1 MGGREGERAGYPR
14 TTILRRRLDR
24 RNCAIAYGG
33 HHESNPPPARRRRHA
48 RRPIANPMIALLA
61 DPDFRRMWL
70 VGAITASVRWLELLA
85 IAVYV
90 LERTGSPS
98 MVAFMTVL
106 RLAPMFLCGFLIGA
120 LGDRYERRSLLL
132 CGLLLVALTSAVLAG
147 LALADQITLWQI
159 AIGTFL
165 SGLFVATD
173 MALRRI
179 VTAEIAGA
187 DRIGQAMA
195 LDAMSNNATR
205 MLGPILGGLL
215 LETLGLPGIY
225 LAAALTYLCGV
236 VLVLRT
242 RHRSSGL
249 VGAAPRLLAS
259 LREGWRYVRGQRV
272 IAGTLA
278 VTVVANFW
286 GMAYVAMVP
295 VIGEQVLALSAFENG
310 VLMSMLGV
318 GALIGALVGSASR
331 SHSYTR
337 GFLLSTLVVL
347 LCVLVFGLSASVP
360 LSLLTNLV
368 CGIGIGAF
376 SVMQSAIMMLS
387 ARPEIRA
394 RVMGLLTVFIGAG
407 QFTGMVHLGWLAD
420 WLGAAVAVQLA
431 AVEGL
436 AALALVAVIWPEMR
450 RETDLAA
457 APDGRQR

>member
-1 MGGREGERAGYPR
+1 
-14 TTILRRRLDR
+14 
-24 RNCAIAYGG
+24 
-33 HHESNPPPARRRRHA
+33 
-48 RRPIANPMIALLA
+48 MIALLA

-106 RLAPMFLCGFLIGA
+106 RMAPMFLCGFLIGA

-147 LALADQITLWQI
+147 LAFSDRITLWQI
-159 AIGTFL
+159 AVGTFL

-179 VTAEIAGA
+179 ITAEIAGA
-187 DRIGQAMA
+187 DRLGKAMA
-195 LDAMSNNATR
+195 LDATSNNATR
-205 MLGPILGGLL
+205 MLGPVLGGLL

-225 LAAALTYLCGV
+225 LAAAAIYLVGV
-236 VLVLRT
+236 GLVLRT
-242 RHRSSGL
+242 RHRSTRIE
-249 VGAAPRLLAS
+249 GAALAFVAS
-259 LREGWRYVRGQRV
+259 LREGWRYVRAQRV

-295 VIGEQVLALSAFENG
+295 VIGDQVLALSAFGNG
-310 VLMSMLGV
+310 VLMSMMGV
-318 GALIGALVGSASR
+318 GALIGALSGSAYR
-331 SHSYTR
+331 ARSYTR
-337 GFLLSTLVVL
+337 IFLLSTLLVLVCVL
-347 LCVLVFGLSASVP
+347 LFGLSTSVA
-360 LSLLTNLV
+360 LSMLTNLV

-376 SVMQSAIMMLS
+376 SVMQSSIMMLS

-407 QFTGMVHLGWLAD
+407 QFIGMLHLGWLAD
-420 WLGAAVAVQLA
+420 WLGAAAAVQLMA
-431 AVEGL
+431 LEGL
-436 AALALVAVIWPEMR
+436 AALAVVAFLWPEMR
-450 RETDLAA
+450 RATDLAA
-457 APDGRQR
+457 AER

>member
-1 MGGREGERAGYPR
+1 
-14 TTILRRRLDR
+14 
-24 RNCAIAYGG
+24 
-33 HHESNPPPARRRRHA
+33 
-48 RRPIANPMIALLA
+48 MIALLA

-106 RLAPMFLCGFLIGA
+106 RMAPMFLCGFLIGA

-132 CGLLLVALTSAVLAG
+132 GGLLLVTLTSAVLAG
-147 LALADQITLWQI
+147 LAFSDQITLWQI
-159 AIGTFL
+159 AVGTFL

-179 VTAEIAGA
+179 ITAEIAGA
-187 DRIGQAMA
+187 DRLGKAMA
-195 LDAMSNNATR
+195 LDATSNNATR
-205 MLGPILGGLL
+205 MLGPVLGGLL

-225 LAAALTYLCGV
+225 LAAAAIYLVGV
-236 VLVLRT
+236 GLVLRT
-242 RHRSSGL
+242 RHRSTRIE
-249 VGAAPRLLAS
+249 GAALAFVAS
-259 LREGWRYVRGQRV
+259 LREGWRYVRAQRV

-295 VIGEQVLALSAFENG
+295 VIGDRVLALSAFGNG
-310 VLMSMLGV
+310 VLMSIMGV
-318 GALIGALVGSASR
+318 GALIGALGGSAYR
-331 SHSYTR
+331 ARSYTR
-337 GFLLSTLVVL
+337 VFLFSTLLVLVCVL
-347 LCVLVFGLSASVP
+347 LFGLSTSVA
-360 LSLLTNLV
+360 LSMLTNLV
-368 CGIGIGAF
+368 CGMGIGAF
-376 SVMQSAIMMLS
+376 SVMQSSIMMLS

-407 QFTGMVHLGWLAD
+407 QFIGMVHLGWLAD
-420 WLGAAVAVQLA
+420 WLGAAAAVQLM

-436 AALALVAVIWPEMR
+436 AALALVTIRWPMMR
-450 RETDLAA
+450 RATDLAA
-457 APDGRQR
+457 TAAGSQK

>member
-1 MGGREGERAGYPR
+1 MIGLLGE
-14 TTILRRRLDR
+14 
-24 RNCAIAYGG
+24 
-33 HHESNPPPARRRRHA
+33 
-48 RRPIANPMIALLA
+48 
-61 DPDFRRMWL
+61 PDFRRMWL

-120 LGDRYERRSLLL
+120 LGDRYERRGLLL
-132 CGLLLVALTSAVLAG
+132 WGLLLVALTSALLAA
-147 LALADQITLWQI
+147 LALSELITLWQI

-187 DRIGQAMA
+187 ERLGKAMA
-195 LDAMSNNATR
+195 LDAVSNNATR
-205 MLGPILGGLL
+205 MLGPVLGGLL
-215 LETLGLPGIY
+215 LEILGLPGIY
-225 LAAALTYLCGV
+225 LAAALIYVGGV

-242 RHRSSGL
+242 RHRSRGTE
-249 VGAAPRLLAS
+249 GAAPRLLAS
-259 LREGWRYVRGQRV
+259 LSEGWRYVRAQRV

-278 VTVVANFW
+278 VTLVANFW

-310 VLMSMLGV
+310 VLMSMMGV
-318 GALIGALVGSASR
+318 GALVGALAGSTPR
-331 SHSYTR
+331 PRSYTLV
-337 GFLLSTLVVL
+337 FLLSTLLVL
-347 LCVLVFGLSASVP
+347 LCVLVFGLSTWVA
-360 LSLLTNLV
+360 LSLLMNLV
-368 CGIGIGAF
+368 CGVGIGTF
-376 SVMQSAIMMLS
+376 SVAQSAIMMLS

-420 WLGAAVAVQLA
+420 WLGAAAAVQLA
-431 AVEGL
+431 ALEGL
-436 AALALVAVIWPEMR
+436 VALALVTVFWPEMR
-450 RETDLAA
+450 RATDLLPIRA
-457 APDGRQR
+457 DGTD

>member
-1 MGGREGERAGYPR
+1 
-14 TTILRRRLDR
+14 
-24 RNCAIAYGG
+24 
-33 HHESNPPPARRRRHA
+33 
-48 RRPIANPMIALLA
+48 MIALLA

-70 VGAITASVRWLELLA
+70 VGAITASIRWLELLA

-132 CGLLLVALTSAVLAG
+132 GGLLLVALTSAVLAG
-147 LALADQITLWQI
+147 LALSSRITLWQI
-159 AIGTFL
+159 AVGTFL

-179 VTAEIAGA
+179 ITAEIAGA
-187 DRIGQAMA
+187 DRLGKAMA

-205 MLGPILGGLL
+205 MLGPVLGGLL

-225 LAAALTYLCGV
+225 LAAAAIYLVGV
-236 VLVLRT
+236 GLVLRT
-242 RHRSSGL
+242 PHRSTAIE
-249 VGAAPRLLAS
+249 GAALAFAAS
-259 LREGWRYVRGQRV
+259 LREGWRYVRAQRV

-295 VIGEQVLALSAFENG
+295 VIGDQVLALSAFGNG
-310 VLMSMLGV
+310 VLMSMMGV
-318 GALIGALVGSASR
+318 GALIGALGGSAYR
-331 SHSYTR
+331 ARSYTR
-337 GFLLSTLVVL
+337 IFLLSTLLVLVCVL
-347 LCVLVFGLSASVP
+347 LFALSTSVA
-360 LSLLTNLV
+360 LSMLMNLV
-368 CGIGIGAF
+368 CGIGIGSF
-376 SVMQSAIMMLS
+376 SVMQSSIMMLS

-407 QFTGMVHLGWLAD
+407 QFIGMVHLGWLAD
-420 WLGAAVAVQLA
+420 WLGAAAAVQLM

-436 AALALVAVIWPEMR
+436 AALALVTIRWPVMR
-450 RETDLAA
+450 RASDLANPA
-457 APDGRQR
+457 GSEG

>member
-1 MGGREGERAGYPR
+1 
-14 TTILRRRLDR
+14 
-24 RNCAIAYGG
+24 
-33 HHESNPPPARRRRHA
+33 
-48 RRPIANPMIALLA
+48 MIALLA

-70 VGAITASVRWLELLA
+70 MGAITASVRWLELLA

-132 CGLLLVALTSAVLAG
+132 CGLVLVALTSAVLAA
-147 LALADQITLWQI
+147 LALGDQITLWQI

-205 MLGPILGGLL
+205 MLGPIVGGLL

-242 RHRSSGL
+242 RHRSNTTG
-249 VGAAPRLLAS
+249 GAAAKLLAS
-259 LREGWRYVRGQRV
+259 LREGWRYVRAQRV

-310 VLMSMLGV
+310 ALMSMLG
-318 GALIGALVGSASR
+318 IGALAGALLVGNAPR
-331 SHSYTR
+331 PRSYTR

-347 LCVLVFGLSASVP
+347 ACVLVFGLSAWVP
-360 LSLLTNLV
+360 LSLLANLV
-368 CGIGIGAF
+368 CGVAIGTF

-420 WLGAAVAVQLA
+420 WLGAAAAVQLA
-431 AVEGL
+431 ALEGL
-436 AALALVAVIWPEMR
+436 AALALVALLWPEMR
-450 RETDLAA
+450 RTTEI
-457 APDGRQR
+457 APKRDEGAG